1 MNSTKYKT
9 NESSSKDGDLGVL
22 QDGEGELVEVESG
35 ENESHVVDDVS
46 GESEEGPLV

>member
-1 MNSTKYKT
+1 
-9 NESSSKDGDLGVL
+9 LGVL